1 MTTKGKLLTQ
11 TTKKTEVQRPKVI
24 QQPKKNLETIHTGKN
39 NKQMEQKYTKDDTR
53 PCRSNLTLPG

>member
-11 TTKKTEVQRPKVI
+11 TTKKTQAQRPKVI
-24 QQPKKNLETIHTGKN
+24 QPKKNLETIHTGKH